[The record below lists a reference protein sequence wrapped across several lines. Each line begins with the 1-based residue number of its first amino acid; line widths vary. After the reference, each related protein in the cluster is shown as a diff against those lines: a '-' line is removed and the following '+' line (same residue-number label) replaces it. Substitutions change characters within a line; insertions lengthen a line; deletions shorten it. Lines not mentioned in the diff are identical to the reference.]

1 MLDVHF
7 VEVARYSTVVG
18 SDAIADGGTDVI
30 TYVITDG
37 SSA

>member
-18 SDAIADGGTDVI
+18 TDAISDGGTDAI
-30 TYVITDG
+30 TYGITDD